1 MAGHHPIDRR
11 PDEGRKP
18 ELRPSLRDLACGA
31 AGAGR
36 MATRGDD
43 DDGAGHPGQHEQHA
57 APPAAHTPDRGAP
70 AHAPTPPSSAAVG
83 PPGPPM
89 EFDIVVRRAASPP
102 DDDEDPEEREMTVA
116 DYVRAGESCAPPS

>member
-1 MAGHHPIDRR
+1 
-11 PDEGRKP
+11 
-18 ELRPSLRDLACGA
+18 
-31 AGAGR
+31 

-43 DDGAGHPGQHEQHA
+43 TDGAGHPGQHEQHA

-70 AHAPTPPSSAAVG
+70 AHAPTPPSPAAVG